1 MPQFKALITTTG
13 IGTAGNDLLL
23 VLTNDDN
30 LESVS
35 HKIQT
40 WAEEEYHGNVITS
53 TGKLNNSNR
62 AYVSDINAEKYDKVI
77 LL

>member
-1 MPQFKALITTTG
+1 MPQYKVIVTTTG
-13 IGTAGNDLLL
+13 IGTAGTDRLL

-30 LESVS
+30 LESAS
-35 HKIQT
+35 QGILK
-40 WAEEEYHGNVITS
+40 WANEQYHGNIAVC
-53 TGKLNNSNR
+53 TGKLNNSNQ